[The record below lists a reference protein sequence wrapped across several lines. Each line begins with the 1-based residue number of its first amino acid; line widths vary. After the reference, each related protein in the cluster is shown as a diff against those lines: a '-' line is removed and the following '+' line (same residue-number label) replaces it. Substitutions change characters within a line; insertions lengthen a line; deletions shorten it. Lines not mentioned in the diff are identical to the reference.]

1 MQDGG
6 GARITFNSEDTVAP
20 SVKPVS
26 GPNDF
31 NLGAGSLQPG
41 LGEEIEADI
50 RARRGMVAYEEPPAK
65 AELRK
70 QAAELAG
77 KAKQLSAVE
86 RELEKERAAMRQ
98 EHDDR
103 LAALA
108 EREALVAAQLKDL
121 ET

>member
-1 MQDGG
+1 MGVSQ
-6 GARITFNSEDTVAP
+6 
-20 SVKPVS
+20 KPVS

-31 NLGAGSLQPG
+31 NLASGALQVG
-41 LGEEIEADI
+41 LGDEVEADI

-70 QAAELAG
+70 QATELAS

-86 RELEKERAAMRQ
+86 RELEKERDAMRK

-103 LAALA
+103 LALLA
-108 EREALVAAQLKDL
+108 EREAMVAASLKAL
-121 ET
+121 EG